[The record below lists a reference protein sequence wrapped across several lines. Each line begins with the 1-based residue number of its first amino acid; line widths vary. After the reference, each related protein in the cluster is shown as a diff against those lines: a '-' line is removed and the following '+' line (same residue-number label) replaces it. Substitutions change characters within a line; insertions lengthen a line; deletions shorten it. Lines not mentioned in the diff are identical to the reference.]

1 LHIVS
6 VILLVLEWISFVVAT
21 AVIAW
26 VATAII
32 RPWLIRRATVYPNA
46 RSGHLLPTPQGGG
59 VAVVVVMLVAAFAAL
74 AYSGTLPSKLTTH
87 AAAVASG
94 ALALMI
100 IGLIDDIRSLP
111 IMPRLAVQAL
121 AVGAIVATLPPDMRV
136 MPGHLSIAIE
146 RGLVFFGGLWF
157 VNLYNFMDGV
167 DMMSVTETVAI
178 AFGIS
183 LLALLGLVPAWIGW
197 VAAALIGAMVGFA
210 PWNML
215 PARLFLGDTGSLTIG
230 LIVGTLLVHV
240 AGAYALPAA
249 LILPLYYLID
259 ASITVIRRVVRVRR
273 FWEPHRDHFYQ
284 MATRNGYSVGQIVK
298 YVVALDAVLIVLA
311 VIATYFRDHTAA
323 VLVPIFVGVIS
334 VLVLLRNFSI
344 SKS

>member
-1 LHIVS
+1 VS
-6 VILLVLEWISFVVAT
+6 VILLALEWISFAVAT
-21 AVIAW
+21 AVVAW
-26 VATAII
+26 LATAII

-46 RSGHLLPTPQGGG
+46 RSSHLLPTPQGGG
-59 VAVVVVMLVAAFAAL
+59 VAVVVVTLVAAFAAL
-74 AYSGTLPSKLTTH
+74 AYSDTLPHQLTTH
-87 AAAVASG
+87 AAAVALG

-111 IMPRLAVQAL
+111 IIPRLAVQAL

-136 MPGHLSIAIE
+136 MPGHFSVPVE
-146 RGLVFFGGLWF
+146 RGLVFFGGIWF

-178 AFGIS
+178 AFGVL

-210 PWNML
+210 PWNIP

-249 LILPLYYLID
+249 LILPLYYLMD
-259 ASITVIRRVVRVRR
+259 ATITVLRRLVRVQR

-284 MATRNGYSVGQIVK
+284 MATRNGYSMRQIVK

-311 VIATYFRDHTAA
+311 VLASYFSEHTAA
-323 VLVPIFVGVIS
+323 SIAPLFIGGICVLY
-334 VLVLLRNFSI
+334 LLRKFSI
-344 SKS
+344 RKN